1 MARRARQDRGLL
13 WKRDST
19 GKIVWYVRLYHEGR
33 ERRFGSFSTKTAARE
48 FYEKAKLEQA
58 EGRFFPERYQKS
70 QAELIQT
77 VLDDYL
83 LTTNGKRAVKRE
95 YEFAHWWGHWFK
107 GQRLPALQPAA
118 IEKARLDLTRG
129 LRYVREKIDG
139 KPTGR
144 IVEQLASPRSSATLN
159 RYTDWLRRV
168 LNWAIKQKRLRENPV
183 LSIDR
188 KPEDEAPI
196 TQYSL
201 EQEARLIE
209 QLNPEEVDM
218 LRLALLTGMRRANQF
233 SLLKSEVNLGQG
245 VILIPTTKNRRPRII
260 HLSEE
265 GKEILRRQMAR
276 NLDSPWIYP
285 GKRNPERPLNARWWY
300 TSRFKPA
307 CKRAEI
313 PVDTIRQLWHVARH
327 TFGSRMASLQYK
339 EKAIM
344 DAGGW
349 SSSKAAQRYI
359 HLHDEALK
367 EAAERLSTLKPTP
380 IPSPTVTR
388 TGITAQTGVDK
399 ETQTLETTATPP

>member
-1 MARRARQDRGLL
+1 MARQGRQDRGLL

-58 EGRFFPERYQKS
+58 EGRFFPERYQKN

-83 LTTNGKRAVKRE
+83 LTTTGKRAVKRE
-95 YEFAHWWGHWFK
+95 HEFAHWWGYWFT

-118 IEKARLDLTRG
+118 IERARLDLTRG
-129 LRYVREKIDG
+129 LRYVKEKVNG
-139 KPTGR
+139 QPTGR

-168 LNWAIKQKRLRENPV
+168 LNWAIKQKRVRENPV
-183 LSIDR
+183 LSIER

-201 EQEARLIE
+201 EQEAKLIA

-218 LRLALLTGMRRANQF
+218 LRLAILTGMRRGNQF
-233 SLLKSEVNLGQG
+233 AIRKEHVNLGQG
-245 VILIPTTKNRRPRII
+245 VILIPTTKNRKPRIV

-265 GKEILRRQMAR
+265 TKEIMRRQMAR
-276 NLDSPWIYP
+276 SLDSPWLFP
-285 GKRNPERPLNARWWY
+285 GRRNPDRPLNARWWY

-307 CKRAEI
+307 CKRAGI
-313 PVDTIRQLWHVARH
+313 PIEEIRQLWHCARH
-327 TFGSRMASLQYK
+327 TFGSRMASLHYR

-388 TGITAQTGVDK
+388 TGITGQNGVDK
-399 ETQTLETTATPP
+399 EAQTLETTATPP